1 MNAPARRLGAALLIL
16 LLTALP
22 ALAPAET
29 MISYENRAS
38 FPAGAEYIDFG
49 SVRVTD
55 FDRLPA
61 FLKKFPNLKRVDMFE
76 SPIAARRANAL
87 HDACPDIKFGWT
99 LRITSRDH
107 HEHRVRTDA
116 TAFSTLHN
124 NRTAEH
130 TDEELSVLRFCTELK
145 ALDIGHNA
153 ATNVDFL
160 YSMPKLRV
168 LIIALNRITDITPVA
183 SPTRLE
189 YLEMFRNRVK
199 DLSPLSK
206 LKNLKDLN
214 ICYNS
219 VTNVK
224 PLRSLKNLERLWL
237 NHAAFYRYG
246 VPADLPEKT
255 VNQLREALPG
265 TKINETSSP
274 TAGGWRTHPRYE
286 VIERMFRLS
295 KYIPFSD

>member
-1 MNAPARRLGAALLIL
+1 MNVPVRRLGAALLVL
-16 LLTALP
+16 LLTAWP
-22 ALAPAET
+22 AFAAAGT
-29 MISYENRAS
+29 MISYENRVS
-38 FPAGAEYIDFG
+38 FPADAEYIDFG

-55 FDRLPA
+55 WESLPA
-61 FLKKFPNLKRVDMFE
+61 FLRRFPNLKRVDMFE

-99 LRITSRDH
+99 LRITSYDH

-124 NRTAEH
+124 NRTTEH
-130 TDEELSVLRFCTELK
+130 TDEELSVLRFCTELR

-160 YSMPKLRV
+160 YELPELRV

-183 SPTRLE
+183 SLTHLE
-189 YLEMFRNRVK
+189 YLEMFRNRVQ

-206 LKNLKDLN
+206 LTTLKDLN

-219 VTNVK
+219 ITNVK
-224 PLRSLKNLERLWL
+224 PLYGLKGLERLWL
-237 NHAAFYRYG
+237 NHAAFYRDG
-246 VPADLPEKT
+246 SPADLPKNR
-255 VNQLREALPG
+255 VQRLREALPD
-265 TKINETSSP
+265 TQIDESSSP
-274 TAGGWRTHPRYE
+274 TAGGWRTHPRYD
-286 VIERMFRLS
+286 VIERMFRLGE
-295 KYIPFSD
+295 YIPFSD

>member
-1 MNAPARRLGAALLIL
+1 MSLPVHRLRAALLAML
-16 LLTALP
+16 LMALP
-22 ALAPAET
+22 AFAAAEK
-29 MISYENRAS
+29 MISYENRVS
-38 FPAGAEYIDFG
+38 FPADAEYIDFG
-49 SVRVTD
+49 STRVTD
-55 FDRLPA
+55 WDKLPV
-61 FLKKFPNLKRVDMFE
+61 FLKQFPNLKRVDMFE

-99 LRITSRDH
+99 LRITAYDH

-130 TDEELSVLRFCTELK
+130 TDEELSVLRFCTELR

-160 YSMPKLRV
+160 YELPELRV
-168 LIIALNRITDITPVA
+168 LIIALNRITDISPVA
-183 SPTRLE
+183 SLTHLE

-206 LKNLKDLN
+206 LTSLKDLN

-219 VTNVK
+219 ITNVK
-224 PLRSLKNLERLWL
+224 PLYSLKNLERLWL

-246 VPADLPEKT
+246 VASDLPQKT
-255 VNQLREALPG
+255 VDQLKKALPN
-265 TKINETSSP
+265 TKIDETSSP
-274 TAGGWRTHPRYE
+274 TAGGWRTHPRYD
-286 VIERMFRLS
+286 VIERMFRLGE
-295 KYIPFSD
+295 YIPLSD